1 MKEISSLGSEMFIT
15 CTTALARNPVS
26 TAKAGR
32 QQNPIQDRRRHQIT
46 PRQPQPSCHSAK
58 VQCTNATSIA
68 YLSIK
73 RRTFGP
79 SIAHVTFK
87 HRTFGP
93 VLFNKML
100 LVIVLLV
107 MLVVFL
113 KIALINFINEVISIV
128 LTFQDEQ
135 LVNYRQI

>member
-1 MKEISSLGSEMFIT
+1 MFIT
-15 CTTALARNPVS
+15 CMTALARNPVS

-32 QQNPIQDRRRHQIT
+32 QQNPIQDQQRHQIT
-46 PRQPQPSCHSAK
+46 PTQPQPSCHSVK
-58 VQCTNATSIA
+58 VQCENATSIA
-68 YLSIK
+68 HLSI
-73 RRTFGP
+73 
-79 SIAHVTFK
+79 K

-93 VLFNKML
+93 ILFNKML

-113 KIALINFINEVISIV
+113 KIALINFINEVISTI